1 MLNQKKNRNRSN
13 SHFARCL
20 NLAIGLGVFAVFLIP
35 ACVHEPILPVD
46 PGGNTGDTVIV
57 DPVDEP
63 CLPDVVYF
71 ERDILPILRSNC
83 AKSGCHDAISHQDG
97 NVFDSYQNVMASDE
111 VDPFDPGGSDLYEVI
126 TDNDPDDRMPPPPNQ
141 RLTQEQIAMIRKWIQ
156 QGAQNLF
163 CDDPTGECNAE
174 NVSYSGFIV
183 PLLTNTCI
191 GCHSGAGAS
200 GGVVLNTFNGVK
212 TVADNGRLVG
222 AITWASGYQQMPF
235 GSPTKLQD
243 CQIEK
248 IKAWVNDGAP
258 EN

>member
-1 MLNQKKNRNRSN
+1 VGGSIFRLLVNSFSRFGNGPVSYSGIRSLVCNHLTFGQRSGQTSHMLNQKKNRNRSN

-126 TDNDPDDRMPPPPNQ
+126 TDN
-141 RLTQEQIAMIRKWIQ
+141 
-156 QGAQNLF
+156 
-163 CDDPTGECNAE
+163 
-174 NVSYSGFIV
+174 
-183 PLLTNTCI
+183 
-191 GCHSGAGAS
+191 
-200 GGVVLNTFNGVK
+200 
-212 TVADNGRLVG
+212 
-222 AITWASGYQQMPF
+222 
-235 GSPTKLQD
+235 
-243 CQIEK
+243 
-248 IKAWVNDGAP
+248 
-258 EN
+258 